1 MSDTTPSVD
10 NTNNDAGFSL
20 RTVLILIGVG
30 IIAFGGF
37 MALIGFS
44 DELGDLN
51 NGRYHAASTSPN
63 GFAGMADLLSRQGRT
78 VDTIRNNETYRGQAL
93 TIYTIPTPYSEDEL
107 EDVNLNVPV
116 LFVLPKWSV
125 YQNPRVTPP
134 FIRGRAFSVDDIN
147 EDLEIFADGVTMSRS
162 EEAETYWRV
171 SPTNPE
177 LMEQY
182 LSTAKDEYRIPQWTQ
197 PQTIDG
203 DNLVSLLSVD
213 GKTVFGRISDTNIYI
228 LADPD
233 LMNNNGIYQLP
244 TARLAND
251 MIAMASYPDDP
262 IYFDLILHGLGTN
275 NNLIKTAFR
284 PPFLS
289 ATLCLLATG
298 LLLAWRA
305 FARFGAAQRRGR
317 VFALGKQALTDNTAD
332 LIRVT
337 GRQHQM
343 AEPYVN
349 LIRRRAREIIAAPHS
364 LSFKETDKLLDSVSE
379 RRKLSVSF
387 SEIKQDSQSVSD
399 VETLLNFANKAHN
412 WLEEL
417 SHERI

>member
-1 MSDTTPSVD
+1 MNDDIAPED
-10 NTNNDAGFSL
+10 NNHINAGFSL
-20 RTVLILIGVG
+20 RTILILFGVG

-63 GFAGMADLLSRQGRT
+63 GFAGMAELLSRQGRT
-78 VDTIRNNETYRGQAL
+78 VETIRNNEIYRGQAL
-93 TIYTIPTPYSEDEL
+93 TVYTIPTPYSEDEL

-125 YQNPRVTPP
+125 YQDRRVTPP
-134 FIRGRAFSVDDIN
+134 FIRGRTFSVERIN
-147 EDLEIFADGVTMSRS
+147 ENLDVIANGVTLSRTNS
-162 EEAETYWRV
+162 SETYWRV
-171 SPTNPE
+171 SPTNAE

-197 PQTIDG
+197 PQTIEG

-251 MIAMASYPDDP
+251 IIAMASYPDDP

-305 FARFGAAQRRGR
+305 FARFGAPQRRGR

-343 AEPYVN
+343 AKPYVD
-349 LIRRRAREIIAAPHS
+349 LLRRRAREIIAAPHS
-364 LSFKETDKLLDSVSE
+364 LSFKETDKLLDNVSQ
-379 RRKLSVSF
+379 RRKLSMNF
-387 SEIKQDSQSVSD
+387 SDIKQDSQSVSN
-399 VETLLNFANKAHN
+399 VETLLNFANKAHK